1 MRLRDI
7 SDLIRDLIEGDAER
21 FLDGNLPHA
30 LVQDV
35 GDVQLVYRA
44 VEGTSRKAD
53 LVPWLVYSFDPYAG
67 LIDPFNV
74 YPGRYW
80 AMQRMHRQ
88 PSGLPE
94 LVTHVTRKLPS
105 ASEAIAPDLYMSFSH
120 SSRVESIIKKG
131 EESSLTLFHRG
142 GLMETDRSKLPR
154 ADCIAGISTA
164 LPEGFV
170 EDNIPGV
177 VDLDGDPVVFLGQLV
192 FYNGFRTVDRAKLRT
207 FLFNCTAVATA
218 ARYVRNEVR
227 KLVPR
232 AAV

>member
-7 SDLIRDLIEGDAER
+7 SDLIRDLMEGDVER

-35 GDVQLVYRA
+35 QDVQLVYRS

-94 LVTHVTRKLPS
+94 LITYVTRKVPS
-105 ASEAIAPDLYMSFSH
+105 ASESIAPDLYTSFSR
-120 SSRVESIIKKG
+120 SSRVESIISKG
-131 EESSLTLFHRG
+131 EDSSLRLFHRG

-154 ADCIAGISTA
+154 EDCIAGISAA

-177 VDLDGDPVVFLGQLV
+177 VDLDGEPVVFLGQLV
-192 FYNGFRTVDRAKLRT
+192 FYNSFRTVDRVKLRT

-218 ARYVRNEVR
+218 ARYVRSQVR
-227 KLVPR
+227 KMAR
-232 AAV
+232 AAG